1 MAEKKS
7 GKIVVP
13 METGMKGIPPG
24 LKTNFPGKNRGIVV
38 PSEQGNK
45 GMPVSNPP
53 GGRGPAPLD

>member
-13 METGMKGIPPG
+13 MEQGQKGIPPG
-24 LKTNFPGKNRGIVV
+24 LKTSFPGKNRGIVV
-38 PSEQGNK
+38 PSEQGQK
-45 GMPVSNPP
+45 GMPMDSYP